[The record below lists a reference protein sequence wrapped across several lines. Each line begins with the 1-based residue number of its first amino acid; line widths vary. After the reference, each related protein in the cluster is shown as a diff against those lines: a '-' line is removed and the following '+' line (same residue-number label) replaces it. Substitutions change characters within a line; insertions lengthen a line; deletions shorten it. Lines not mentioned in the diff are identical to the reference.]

1 MIRKSAFFLDE
12 TEQMIIP
19 LQVPSHPTPFFLR
32 YRVSYF
38 YISPNRVF
46 EHPTA
51 KAVGFFARIF
61 ANTDAKK
68 MQPGDPAG
76 FPGCTS
82 FLSVVPCLYAIGCQ
96 TGDVCAPLLSHH
108 PV

>member
-1 MIRKSAFFLDE
+1 MIGKSAFFLDE
-12 TEQMIIP
+12 TEQVIIP
-19 LQVPSHPTPFFLR
+19 PQVPSHPAFLSP
-32 YRVSYF
+32 VPCSYF

-46 EHPTA
+46 EHPAA

-82 FLSVVPCLYAIGCQ
+82 FLSVVPCLYATGCQ
-96 TGDVCAPLLSHH
+96 TGDVCVPLLSHH

>member
-76 FPGCTS
+76 LPWLHFFSVCCTV
-82 FLSVVPCLYAIGCQ
+82 SVCHRVP
-96 TGDVCAPLLSHH
+96 DR
-108 PV
+108 

>member
-1 MIRKSAFFLDE
+1 MMGKSAFFLDE
-12 TEQMIIP
+12 TEQVIIP
-19 LQVPSHPTPFFLR
+19 PQVPSHPTPFFLR

-38 YISPNRVF
+38 YISPYRVF

-76 FPGCTS
+76 LPWLHF
-82 FLSVVPCLYAIGCQ
+82 FSVCYTVSVCHRVP
-96 TGDVCAPLLSHH
+96 DR
-108 PV
+108 

>member
-38 YISPNRVF
+38 Y
-46 EHPTA
+46 EHLTGLENLQLHA
-51 KAVGFFARIF
+51 SYMGFH
-61 ANTDAKK
+61 DKK
-68 MQPGDPAG
+68 RAAEVLEQVDL
-76 FPGCTS
+76 T
-82 FLSVVPCLYAIGCQ
+82 
-96 TGDVCAPLLSHH
+96 
-108 PV
+108 

>member
-1 MIRKSAFFLDE
+1 MKIGIAFSL
-12 TEQMIIP
+12 P
-19 LQVPSHPTPFFLR
+19 SWRNSVPKFIDTD
-32 YRVSYF
+32 Y
-38 YISPNRVF
+38 YISPYRVF

-76 FPGCTS
+76 LPWLHFFSVCCTV
-82 FLSVVPCLYAIGCQ
+82 SVYHRVP
-96 TGDVCAPLLSHH
+96 DR
-108 PV
+108 